1 MTQLEQLKAI
11 LHSLPTYRENTSG
24 TLSNEVY
31 YKEADVLRAM
41 ETVCQARTDE
51 VVKIAG
57 GMKTGLTETEYAEG
71 HPQEEAYDQAL
82 TDLIATLKDTKQ
94 TNSEVSI
101 HSEEEAN

>member
-11 LHSLPTYRENTSG
+11 LHSLPPYRENTSG

-31 YKEADVLRAM
+31 YKEADVLRAL
-41 ETVCQARTDE
+41 ETVNQARTEE
-51 VVKIAG
+51 VKMAMLQMKHDHVLPGAP
-57 GMKTGLTETEYAEG
+57 GMPLYSLNTV
-71 HPQEEAYDQAL
+71 
-82 TDLIATLKDTKQ
+82 IATLKDTKQ